1 MKFAAAVSIGV
12 VALGVSA
19 SVSLRAQQAAPRPGS
34 GQGRTVKDGVY
45 TAAQATRGE
54 AAFRMRCTL
63 CHGDMLEG
71 AMGPPLAGDVFLGA
85 RDRQPVSDL
94 FDKIRNTMPAD
105 APGTL
110 EPPEVADLVAFILQV
125 NTFPAGREELGTA
138 DTGLKQIA
146 LVATNPAPPVAAGG
160 AATTFPVTGTLN
172 QVMRGILF
180 PSSNVLFDV
189 QTKDPG
195 AGSKGGVAKGD
206 AATTSTR
213 YGDVYAPWMVVDA
226 AAISI
231 AEIGPVLMQPGR
243 RCENG
248 KPVPVDRDDWKQ
260 YVQGVVDAGRA
271 AYRASQT
278 RNQEAVSDATNV
290 VSDACANCHRVYR
303 DVPTAAQRCT
313 PPR

>member
-1 MKFAAAVSIGV
+1 MKLAASVCIGV
-12 VALGVSA
+12 AALAVSA
-19 SVSLRAQQAAPRPGS
+19 SVSLRAQSARPVPGQA
-34 GQGRTVKDGVY
+34 RTVKDGVY
-45 TAAQATRGE
+45 TAAQARRGE
-54 AAFRMRCTL
+54 TMFQMRCAV
-63 CHGDMLEG
+63 CHGDRLEG
-71 AMGPPLAGDVFLGA
+71 SAGPPLVGDVFLGP

-94 FDKIRNTMPAD
+94 VDKIHSTMPAD

-110 EPPEVADLVAFILQV
+110 EPPQVADLVAFILQA
-125 NTFPAGREELGTA
+125 NTFPAGGAAL
-138 DTGLKQIA
+138 DTTDAALKQVA
-146 LVATNPAPPVAAGG
+146 LVAANPVPATAAAGP
-160 AATTFPVTGTLN
+160 AATFPATGTLN

-195 AGSKGGVAKGD
+195 AGSKGGVARGD

-231 AEIGPVLMQPGR
+231 ADIGPVLMQPGR

-248 KPVPVDRDDWKQ
+248 KPVPVERGDWQQ
-260 YVQGVVDAGRA
+260 YVQGLVNAGRD

-290 VSDACANCHRVYR
+290 LSDACANCHRVYR
-303 DVPTAAQRCT
+303 DVPSAAMRCT
-313 PPR
+313 APN

>member
-1 MKFAAAVSIGV
+1 VKFAAAVCIGII
-12 VALGVSA
+12 ALAISA
-19 SVSLRAQQAAPRPGS
+19 SVSLRAQVSRSGS
-34 GQGRTVKDGVY
+34 GQARTVRDGVF
-45 TAAQATRGE
+45 TAAQATRG
-54 AAFRMRCTL
+54 ATVFQMRCAL
-63 CHGDMLEG
+63 CHGEMLEG
-71 AMGPPLAGDVFLGA
+71 AAGPPLVGDVFLNP
-85 RDRQPVSDL
+85 RDNQPVSDL
-94 FDKIRNTMPAD
+94 FAKIHATMPAD

-110 EPPEVADLVAFILQV
+110 EPPQVADVVAFILQA
-125 NTFPAGREELGTA
+125 NKFQAGSTELPSA
-138 DTGLKQIA
+138 DTALAQIA
-146 LVATNPAPPVAAGG
+146 LVATSPAGSPVAASS
-160 AATTFPVTGTLN
+160 AASYAVTGTLN

-195 AGSKGGVAKGD
+195 AGAKGGVARAD

-213 YGDVYAPWMVVDA
+213 YGDVYSPWQVVDA

-248 KPVPVDRDDWKQ
+248 KPVPVERDDWKQ

-278 RNQEAVSDATNV
+278 RSQDAVSEATNV
-290 VSDACANCHRVYR
+290 ISDACANCHRVYR
-303 DVPTAAQRCT
+303 DVPSAAMRCT
-313 PPR
+313 PH

>member
-1 MKFAAAVSIGV
+1 VKFAAAVSIGV

-19 SVSLRAQQAAPRPGS
+19 SVSLRAQSTRPGS
-34 GQGRTVKDGVY
+34 GQTRTVKDGVY
-45 TAAQATRGE
+45 TAAQAKRGE
-54 AAFRMRCTL
+54 ATFQMRCAV
-63 CHGDMLEG
+63 CHGEMLEG
-71 AMGPPLAGDVFLGA
+71 SAGPPLTGDVFLGP
-85 RDRQPVSDL
+85 RDRQPISDL
-94 FDKIRNTMPAD
+94 FDKIHATMPAD

-110 EPPEVADLVAFILQV
+110 EPQQVAELVAFILQA
-125 NTFPAGREELGTA
+125 NRFPGGSVELGTTDA
-138 DTGLKQIA
+138 ALKPVA
-146 LVATNPAPPVAAGG
+146 LVAANAVPAPTAAGP
-160 AATTFPVTGTLN
+160 AATFAATGTLN

-231 AEIGPVLMQPGR
+231 AEVGPVLMQPGR

-290 VSDACANCHRVYR
+290 ISDACANCHRVYR
-303 DVPTAAQRCT
+303 DVPSAAMRCT

>member
-1 MKFAAAVSIGV
+1 MKFAAAVGIGIV
-12 VALGVSA
+12 VLGVSA
-19 SVSLRAQQAAPRPGS
+19 SVSLRAQQA
-34 GQGRTVKDGVY
+34 RTAKDGVY
-45 TAAQATRGE
+45 TAAQATRGK
-54 AAFRMRCTL
+54 AVFDMRCAL

-71 AMGPPLAGDVFLGA
+71 MAGPPLAGDVFLGP
-85 RDRQPVSDL
+85 RDKQPVSDL
-94 FDKIRNTMPAD
+94 FDKIHNTMPAD

-110 EPPEVADLVAFILQV
+110 EAPQVADLVAFILQA
-125 NTFPAGREELGTA
+125 NRFPAGRAELGTDA
-138 DTGLKQIA
+138 GALKQVA
-146 LVATNPAPPVAAGG
+146 LVAANPAPPTSAAGPT
-160 AATTFPVTGTLN
+160 TTFPVTGTLN

-195 AGSKGGVAKGD
+195 AGSKGGTARGD

-248 KPVPVDRDDWKQ
+248 KPVPVDRADWKQ
-260 YVQGVVDAGRA
+260 YVQGVVEAGRI
-271 AYRASQT
+271 AYRASQM
-278 RNQEAVSDATNV
+278 RSQEAVSDATNTI
-290 VSDACANCHRVYR
+290 SDACANCHRVYR
-303 DVPTAAQRCT
+303 DVPSAAMRCT
-313 PPR
+313 PPQ